1 MGCLELLTYA
11 FSSISNERRQT
22 STLNLKNSSNKNV
35 FTKGRRRPQ
44 NESFSKNHNFAV
56 LFKTAPSKC
65 TSEVLS
71 AIKAC
76 SLEKMQ
82 KISYLFI
89 FILDF
94 KVHQQNFFR
103 SNNSPRQTLHQA
115 NAKSLIYNLYFNIFN
130 KINLCLPITKVN
142 YVYLFTRLNTA
153 HVWSGI

>member
-1 MGCLELLTYA
+1 MGYLELLTYP

-94 KVHQQNFFR
+94 KVHQQNFFI
-103 SNNSPRQTLHQA
+103 SNNSQGRKLHLE

-130 KINLCLPITKVN
+130 KINLCFPITTVSQN
-142 YVYLFTRLNTA
+142 YIYLF
-153 HVWSGI
+153 I